1 MVSECQKLA
10 VRLFRRPEKAVQR
23 NFFLEFSEIGS
34 VNIIRDIGDIDGI
47 QLQNPKQCMVKGILG
62 ARPFSGPV
70 LFRLVK
76 PFLYDFNI
84 VITEILPEQFV
95 DYFSG
100 LSRLIFLH
108 KRLRISH
115 RFLHPLQNPQVGR
128 KQHRFRPLSGPV
140 ILQMH

>member
-1 MVSECQKLA
+1 MASECQKLA

-47 QLQNPKQCMVKGILG
+47 QLQNPKQCVVKGILG

-76 PFLYDFNI
+76 PFLYNLDI
-84 VITEILPEQFV
+84 IITEILPEQFIY
-95 DYFSG
+95 YFLACPVSYS
-100 LSRLIFLH
+100 SRSASASVTVSFT
-108 KRLRISH
+108 RSRIH
-115 RFLHPLQNPQVGR
+115 RSAGSSTGSVPSPGR
-128 KQHRFRPLSGPV
+128 
-140 ILQMH
+140 

>member
-1 MVSECQKLA
+1 MASECQKLA

-47 QLQNPKQCMVKGILG
+47 QLQNPKQCVVKGILG

-76 PFLYDFNI
+76 PFLYNLDI
-84 VITEILPEQFV
+84 IITELLPEQ
-95 DYFSG
+95 
-100 LSRLIFLH
+100 
-108 KRLRISH
+108 
-115 RFLHPLQNPQVGR
+115 
-128 KQHRFRPLSGPV
+128 
-140 ILQMH
+140 